1 MITMTRKEAAILR
14 LLQTNGEMDGLRMVY
29 AAPETLKRVYI
40 YQTLAAMEEKGWI
53 VAEIK
58 IPNDAYTPA
67 RRHYSITPQG
77 AVIHADGV
85 IAKMEDEA

>member
-14 LLQTNGEMDGLRMVY
+14 LLQTNGEMAGLAMIY
-29 AAPETLKRVYI
+29 AAPDVLKRGTI
-40 YQTLAAMEEKGWI
+40 YVTLNQMEEKGWL
-53 VAEIK
+53 VSGVK
-58 IPNDAYTPA
+58 TPVDPFTTA

-85 IAKMEDEA
+85 IAKMEEE